1 MCSSGGC
8 YYVLAGTYIFSN
20 QSNAGTVIYDVLIVT
35 VAPVVQE
42 NSGVL

>member
-1 MCSSGGC
+1 MCWQEH
-8 YYVLAGTYIFSN
+8 TFSN
-20 QSNAGTVIYDVLIVT
+20 QSNAGTVIYGVLIVT